1 MKPSKLGSRIKAF
14 LTELRENSL
23 ELLMR
28 MTRHKG
34 SFDYAYA
41 FAKREHAL
49 RSG

>member
-1 MKPSKLGSRIKAF
+1 MPGKLGSRVKAF

-34 SFDYAYA
+34 SFDYAHA
-41 FAKREHAL
+41 FAKRKPAL